1 LQRRVISYQLSVI
14 SQDRMG
20 DYEALKVWEKA
31 HRITLEVYRVTRPFP
46 PSETYGLTSQ
56 LRRSAAS
63 VPSNLAEGTGR
74 NSQREL
80 ARFCRIAL
88 GSANELHYQLRLAR
102 DLGFL
107 SPEEHRSLSDE
118 VANLRRMLAKFIV
131 TLGPPVPTDN

>member
-1 LQRRVISYQLSVI
+1 
-14 SQDRMG
+14 MG
-20 DYEALKVWEKA
+20 DYETLKVWEKA

-46 PSETYGLTSQ
+46 PSEMYGLTSQ

-63 VPSNLAEGTGR
+63 IPSNLAEGSGR

-88 GSANELHYQLRLAR
+88 GSANELHYQLRLAK
-102 DLGFL
+102 DLGL
-107 SPEEHRSLSDE
+107 LPADDHRSLSAE
-118 VANLRRMLAKFIV
+118 VTDLRRMIAKFIT